1 MYGRPVMKKSVSRPA
16 SAKKHTSHRTG
27 GAAARRRRPSPPKR
41 DDKLFKA
48 LLLKSL
54 AAFEESF
61 RRQYPYESRADI
73 LDRMTRH
80 LSELTQF
87 EHRHPK
93 RSYRFGRHH

>member
-1 MYGRPVMKKSVSRPA
+1 MKKSVSRLAP
-16 SAKKHTSHRTG
+16 AKKRPAHRA
-27 GAAARRRRPSPPKR
+27 AAARRRPVPPKR

-61 RRQYPYESRADI
+61 RRQYPHESRADI